1 MLYKY
6 WLLNMQHYKVNDF
19 GWFYCYQCGPWN
31 YFHKDVKNESTYP
44 LSYPPTSLQTGW
56 WNLFFVALDSILVN
70 FRQTILCSHNT
81 ALPSNGDPNKILCCY
96 RTFLSHPHLLV
107 LHHVEGN
114 YPFIYYTPQIQNRE
128 NYTKDSSLSIIHQDI
143 PVSKDNPCT
152 TSGRSLLTLESSFQR
167 PPSSLDIVR

>member
-114 YPFIYYTPQIQNRE
+114 YTFIYYTPPNTKPWKLYQRQQPFNHPSR
-128 NYTKDSSLSIIHQDI
+128 YTSFKRQSLHHIRKVITHSRKLI
-143 PVSKDNPCT
+143 SKA
-152 TSGRSLLTLESSFQR
+152 SFISWYR
-167 PPSSLDIVR
+167 